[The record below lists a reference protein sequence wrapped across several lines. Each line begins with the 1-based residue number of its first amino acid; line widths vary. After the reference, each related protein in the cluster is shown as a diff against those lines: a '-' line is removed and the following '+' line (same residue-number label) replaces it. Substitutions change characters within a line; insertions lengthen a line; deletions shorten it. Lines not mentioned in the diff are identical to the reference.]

1 MILLNNYHVSMSFRP
16 SMIISFPLPLS
27 QLKSLLHLFDSLIIE
42 NRGHECWQDANEGCH
57 LLMELVL
64 SGELM
69 LGVLCFPCTW
79 ELSHRE
85 SESEPCNGTPLFTFF
100 LSAASLFQAAA
111 GQVSLQS
118 QQDKQGMGPAGRG
131 LAKAGPAW
139 PTWPPAIWSFVCEGE
154 AVDVVFLDISKVVEM
169 VSCNTL
175 LEKLAAH
182 GLNRWLCWVESCLHG
197 GGITGV
203 NVPAPDLQADLFIST
218 HSLGVSYTLEHALC
232 GEVVWFF
239 FQTTGW

>member
-1 MILLNNYHVSMSFRP
+1 
-16 SMIISFPLPLS
+16 
-27 QLKSLLHLFDSLIIE
+27 
-42 NRGHECWQDANEGCH
+42 
-57 LLMELVL
+57 MELVL

-118 QQDKQGMGPAGRG
+118 QQDKQGMGPARRG

-139 PTWPPAIWSFVCEGE
+139 PT
-154 AVDVVFLDISKVVEM
+154 
-169 VSCNTL
+169 
-175 LEKLAAH
+175 
-182 GLNRWLCWVESCLHG
+182 
-197 GGITGV
+197 
-203 NVPAPDLQADLFIST
+203 
-218 HSLGVSYTLEHALC
+218 
-232 GEVVWFF
+232 
-239 FQTTGW
+239 